1 MPAQLR
7 LYTINKG
14 HMDDF
19 VAAWSK
25 GVYPLWLKHGF
36 KIERAGVIQERN
48 QFMWVLS
55 HDDPVDWEAKEKAYY
70 ASPER
75 KSLTPD
81 PSQWIARAERY
92 FISQVIPRPR

>member
-14 HMDDF
+14 KMDDF
-19 VAAWSK
+19 VAAWRK
-25 GVYPLWLKHGF
+25 GVYPLWHKHGF
-36 KIERAGVIQERN
+36 RIERAGVIQESN
-48 QFMWVLS
+48 QIMWVLS
-55 HDDPVDWEAKEKAYY
+55 HDDPVDWDAKEAAYY

-81 PSQWIARAERY
+81 PAQWIARAERY
-92 FISQVIPRPR
+92 FISPVITPK